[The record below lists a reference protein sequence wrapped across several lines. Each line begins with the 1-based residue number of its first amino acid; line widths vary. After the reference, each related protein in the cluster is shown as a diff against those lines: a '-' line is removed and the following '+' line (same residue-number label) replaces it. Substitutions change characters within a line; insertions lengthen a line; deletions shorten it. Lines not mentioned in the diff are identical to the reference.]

1 MSSPSIETFR
11 REVDNL
17 LKLCISEKLKYG
29 GTSEAIDLAQRAYK
43 IAKDNKV
50 PSPLPEYAA
59 YRLAHLKM
67 RSGSNEIEDLE
78 EIDQLFEYSSRSEKV
93 GPIPLIYRLAV
104 LHRLVQSLTDK
115 EKRKRAVDQSEKV
128 YQKALSLFKHM
139 RFDAERSATDRTDRI
154 ERQSAAFNMLEF
166 ATYMSGRPYQPL
178 EGVASI
184 SPNDP
189 FRAGNWRVVGRGVAR
204 INMTEEMAR
213 WEFEERAKQN
223 PELFLIKLNERRKA
237 EVCLAGKQN
246 WAKLN
251 NAGAKLLLLLIDNP
265 EIPKAD
271 LVRKVGGTVEGEGE
285 ASVNFRQAK
294 SRTTTCIR
302 KLMEDPSFAVFDG
315 DRLSDQVS
323 ILGLVDEEFFR

>member
-1 MSSPSIETFR
+1 MFR

-17 LKLCISEKLKYG
+17 LKLCIGEKLKYG
-29 GTSEAIDLAQRAYK
+29 GTSEAIDFAQKAYK

-104 LHRLVQSLTDK
+104 LHRLVKALTDLTDN
-115 EKRKRAVDQSEKV
+115 EKITRAVSQSNEV
-128 YQKALSLFKHM
+128 YQKAFSLFKHM
-139 RFDAERSATDRTDRI
+139 RFDAEGSTTDRI
-154 ERQSAAFNMLEF
+154 ERQSAVFNMLEF

-184 SPNDP
+184 SPTDP

-204 INMTEEMAR
+204 VNMTEEMAR
-213 WEFEERAKQN
+213 WEFEERATQN
-223 PELFLIKLNERRKA
+223 TELILIKLNKRR
-237 EVCLAGKQN
+237 ETNIRLAGKEK
-246 WAKLN
+246 WLKMSEDHAKLF
-251 NAGAKLLLLLIDNP
+251 LLLIDNP

-271 LVRKVGGTVEGEGE
+271 LERKVAGTSGPE
-285 ASVNFRQAK
+285 ASVNFRQVK
-294 SRTTTCIR
+294 SRAGASIK
-302 KLMEDPSFAVFDG
+302 KLMDDPSFAVFDG
-315 DRLSDQVS
+315 DRLSDQVP
-323 ILGLVDEEFFR
+323 ILGVVDEDFFR